1 MFWRPDI
8 QFAWFSSILQSHCLL
23 NRTLITV
30 VITTLSYLIIGPR
43 DRLTTVPAGMCQF
56 PGSTSTLTACLD
68 DSATGGK
75 YLQYHNILQ
84 SLKTGTI
91 TTVTMIKIITFCY
104 RHDHHKNNSYKLW
117 QMVLFLAFPALCI
130 FKLHSLGLG
139 LELHSLGSEHYSLG
153 PEMCTLCLQYWI
165 SYTWSSQS
173 WSWTVSSYL

>member
-1 MFWRPDI
+1 
-8 QFAWFSSILQSHCLL
+8 
-23 NRTLITV
+23 
-30 VITTLSYLIIGPR
+30 
-43 DRLTTVPAGMCQF
+43 MCQF

-139 LELHSLGSEHYSLG
+139 LELHSLGLGLELHSLGLGLELHSLGLGLELHSLGSEHYSLG
-153 PEMCTLCLQYWI
+153 PEMCTLCLQY
-165 SYTWSSQS
+165 
-173 WSWTVSSYL
+173 